1 MKKNINYNDYLK
13 NYKNKYNIQKQ
24 DRFQE
29 INNLIN
35 ELINEEIYFNK
46 RIKELEEEKK
56 GSK

>member
-29 INNLIN
+29 INNIIN